1 MYPKFYTMSFIPS
14 KYQVAIDDFIIKG
27 SGNAVVA
34 AVAGS
39 GKTTTLVNV
48 MKLIPE
54 TKRILFLAFNKSIQL
69 ELAKKVPNTPNIAV
83 KTVHGFGMSALLKE
97 FKCDVQS
104 NKYRTMLRSIFDYH
118 NNGYLSTIAAYD
130 FKGLQLQYIDTMRIC
145 EYERIENMVGY
156 TNRILTLCDLGR
168 LNLVNVN
175 DYERGIIELSDIAN
189 KHNVEVI
196 NGEVSK
202 AWYLIKL
209 GSYVT
214 SQIDFTDMVYL
225 PLVLNLNVFQSD
237 FVFVD
242 ECQDLNAAQ
251 RTLMLKAV
259 KRNTGRFIAVG
270 DEQQAIY
277 GFAGADADSFQKLCA
292 IPNTITLPLSVCY
305 RCGTNIINMA
315 KGIVPQIEACD
326 TAKEGIIEYNFSHAD
341 IKSGDM
347 VLCRQTFP
355 LVALCLKYLSQGIKA
370 YVMGSEIGRSL
381 AKMIEET
388 KQSDMQLVFNCL
400 YKEREKIVNNV
411 MRKENLL
418 QSEAEESNTV
428 RLYTEKIEV
437 IELLAK
443 GIAEPMIVINKINSI
458 FSDENAEGICLSTI
472 HKSKGLEADRVFI
485 IHSELMPSKY
495 ARKDWERKQ
504 ESNLIYVAY
513 TRAKSVLGFVTDFDA
528 YSDKSNTP
536 RADIKQ
542 SEFQGTIGAKLP
554 LELEITKL
562 TTIMDKTYGET
573 TIFTMK
579 DSEGNMYSKFGKIT
593 ERFIISNHSEV
604 KEGTIVKFSGTVK
617 GHRPYMGV
625 NYTIISN
632 IAKYK

>member
-1 MYPKFYTMSFIPS
+1 MSVFTPS
-14 KYQVAIDDFIIKG
+14 KYQQAIYDFIVKG
-27 SGNAVVA
+27 FGNAVVS

-39 GKTTTLVNV
+39 GKTTTLLNA
-48 MKLIPE
+48 MNLIDS
-54 TKRILFLAFNKSIQL
+54 TKRILFLAFNKSIQQ
-69 ELAKKVPNTPNIAV
+69 ELAKKVPNSPNISV
-83 KTVHGFGMSALLKE
+83 KTLHGFGMSALLKE
-97 FKCDVQS
+97 FKFEVQNS
-104 NKYRTMLRSIFDYH
+104 KYRTMLRNIFDYH
-118 NNGYLSTIAAYD
+118 TNGYLSTLAAYD
-130 FKGLQLQYIDTMRIC
+130 FKGLQLQYIDAMRID
-145 EYERIENMVGY
+145 EHERIENMTGY

-168 LNLVNVN
+168 LNLVNIN

-209 GSYVT
+209 GAYVT
-214 SQIDFTDMVYL
+214 TQIDFTDMVYL
-225 PLVLNLNVFQSD
+225 PVILNLNVFQSD
-237 FVFVD
+237 IVFVD

-251 RTLMLKAV
+251 RSLMLKAV

-326 TAKEGIIEYNFSHAD
+326 TAKEGIIETNFSHAD

-370 YVMGSEIGRSL
+370 HVMGSEIGRSL

-388 KQSDMQLVFNCL
+388 KQSDMQLVFGCL

-418 QSEAEESNTV
+418 QSEAEESSTV

-443 GIAEPMIVINKINSI
+443 GIAEPMLVINKINGI
-458 FSDENAEGICLSTI
+458 FSDENTEGICLSTI

-485 IHSELMPSKY
+485 IHPELMPSKY
-495 ARKDWERKQ
+495 ARKSWEMKQ
-504 ESNLIYVAY
+504 ESNLMYVAY
-513 TRAKSVLGFVTDFDA
+513 TRAKSTLGFVTDFDA
-528 YSDKSNTP
+528 YKGQETTKQI
-536 RADIKQ
+536 DIKQ
-542 SEFQGTIGAKLP
+542 SEFQGAIGAKLP
-554 LELEITKL
+554 LELEIIGLK
-562 TTIMDKTYGET
+562 TIMDSAYGET
-573 TIFTMK
+573 TIFEMK
-579 DSEGNMYSKFGKIT
+579 DADGNVFSKFGIIP
-593 ERFIISNHSEV
+593 ERFIISNHTEV
-604 KEGTIVKFSGTVK
+604 KEGTKVKFLGTIKAHREFKGVK
-617 GHRPYMGV
+617 
-625 NYTIISN
+625 YTVIN
-632 IAKYK
+632 HIAKYK